1 MNIFRNISL
10 VFVCIIS
17 LNAFSQ
23 HANNWR
29 FGNFAGLN
37 FNTNPLT
44 IVSTGLTNNP
54 DNTSSISDVNGN
66 LLFYTDGMSVWN
78 ANNAVMPNGSGLI
91 GHGSGGQCA
100 VIVPIPCSSKY
111 VIFHVT
117 EFSSPGSL
125 NYSVVDMSLNGGLG
139 DVISAQK
146 NVSLGT
152 GWTEKLCAI
161 FNPANSSYW
170 LLTHKWGNNQF
181 VAYTVDATSIATQS
195 VVSSVGSVHSCGSYG
210 GAHDAMG
217 QLTIS
222 RDGSKVI
229 NALTCL
235 DQFELFNF
243 NLATGVLSNSIV
255 LPAEG
260 NKAWGTSFSPDS
272 KMLYTSSI
280 FGQNIFQYDLNVY
293 TAPAILASKNA
304 VISVGTTGYNFGYME
319 LGPNNKLYIARPGN
333 NSLSVISSPN
343 SFGALS
349 NPSLVGQSI
358 GLATSSHGLSRV
370 AYNISVVSGTV
381 GNLSM
386 SSSSGNYSICPG
398 QSLTLLGS
406 GANSYTWSNGSNSSS
421 ITVSPLVTSNFT
433 LFGYLGCAGS
443 SAQTVAT
450 VFVKDAPVMS
460 ISGTSSLCSSSGA
473 TLTASGADSYLWS
486 NGAQAASISFTPLA
500 TTVYTVIG
508 TNAIS
513 GCTASLAYQVNVTPS
528 PTLSLSGPTI
538 VCVGTQVNYTASGA
552 NTYTWSMGLNGS
564 TVSFTPVATAY
575 YTVSATSL
583 MGCKT
588 STTFFIVLNE
598 CLNNQE
604 INESQDF
611 RVLPNPV
618 DDKLVLLAGK
628 GWNGTCNSITLMDEH
643 GKIVKVFSD
652 SEMEGNPL
660 GLTLNFSEIIKGVY
674 LLTIQT
680 EEKVFTKKIIKN

>member
-1 MNIFRNISL
+1 MKIFRHLPL
-10 VFVCIIS
+10 VLCCFIN

-23 HANNWR
+23 QANHWR

-37 FNTNPLT
+37 FNTNPIT
-44 IVSTGLTNNP
+44 VVSSGLTNNP
-54 DNTSSISDVNGN
+54 DNTSAISDVNGN
-66 LLFYTDGMSVWN
+66 LLFYTDGMNVWN
-78 ANNAVMPNGSGLI
+78 ANNVVMPNGSGLV

-111 VIFHVT
+111 AIFHVT

-139 DVISAQK
+139 DVVSAQK

-161 FNPANSSYW
+161 YNPNNSSYW

-181 VAYTVDATSIATQS
+181 VAFVVDATSIATQS
-195 VVSSVGSVHSCGSYG
+195 VVSSIGSSHSCGSYG

-243 NLATGVLSNSIV
+243 NMATGVLSNSIV

-260 NKAWGTSFSPDS
+260 NKAWGTAFSPDS
-272 KMLYTSSI
+272 KMLYTNSI
-280 FGQNIFQYDLNVY
+280 FGQSVFQYDLNVY
-293 TAPAILASKNA
+293 TSPAIIASKNP
-304 VISVGTTGYNFGYME
+304 VISVGSAGYNFGYME

-333 NSLSVISSPN
+333 TSLSVINSPN
-343 SFGALS
+343 NLGALS
-349 NPSLVGQSI
+349 NAALVGQSI
-358 GLATSSHGLSRV
+358 GPATSSHGLSRI

-381 GNLSM
+381 GNLSL
-386 SSSSGNYSICPG
+386 STSSGNYSICPG
-398 QSLTLLGS
+398 QSLTLLGI

-421 ITVSPLVTSNFT
+421 IIVSPQVTSNFT
-433 LFGYLGCAGS
+433 LSGYIGCAGS
-443 SAQTVAT
+443 TSQTVAT
-450 VFVKDAPVMS
+450 VFVKDPPVMS
-460 ISGTSSLCSSSGA
+460 ISGTSSVCARDAA

-486 NGAQAASISFTPLA
+486 NGSQASSITFTPL
-500 TTVYTVIG
+500 TTTIYTVTG

-513 GCTASLAYQVNVTPS
+513 GCTASLAYQVNVSPS
-528 PTLSLSGPTI
+528 PTLSLAGPTI
-538 VCVGTQVNYTASGA
+538 VCVGAPVNYSASGA
-552 NTYTWSMGLNGS
+552 NTYTWSMGMNGAS
-564 TVSFTPVATAY
+564 VSFTPVSTSY

-588 STTFFIVLNE
+588 STTFFVVLSE
-598 CLNNQE
+598 CLNNAE
-604 INESQDF
+604 IQESQDLL
-611 RVLPNPV
+611 VLPNPV
-618 DDKLVLLAGK
+618 DDQLVLLAAK
-628 GWNGTCNSITLMDEH
+628 AWNGNYNSISLMDEQ
-643 GKIVKVFSD
+643 GKTVKVFTE
-652 SEMEGNPL
+652 SEMEHSPM
-660 GLTLNFSEIIKGVY
+660 GLILNFSGLIKGVY

-680 EEKVFTKKIIKN
+680 DEKVFLKKIIKN

>member
-1 MNIFRNISL
+1 M
-10 VFVCIIS
+10 VFLYLIC

-23 HANNWR
+23 QANHWH

-37 FNTNPLT
+37 FNTNPIT
-44 IVSTGLTNNP
+44 IVSGGLTNNP
-54 DNTSSISDVNGN
+54 DNTSAISDANGN
-66 LLFYTDGMSVWN
+66 LLFYTDGMNVWN
-78 ANNAVMPNGSGLI
+78 ANNVVMPNGSGLV
-91 GHGSGGQCA
+91 GHVSAGQCA

-139 DVISAQK
+139 DVVSAQK

-161 FNPANSSYW
+161 FNPTNNSYW

-181 VAYTVDATSIATQS
+181 VSYVVDATSIATQS
-195 VVSSVGSVHSCGSYG
+195 VISSIGSTHSCGSYG

-260 NKAWGTSFSPDS
+260 NKAWGTAFSPDS
-272 KMLYTSSI
+272 KMLYTNSI

-293 TAPAILASKNA
+293 TAPAISASKNA
-304 VISVGTTGYNFGYME
+304 VISVGTAGYNFGYME

-333 NSLSVISSPN
+333 NSLSVIHSPN
-343 SFGALS
+343 SLGALS

-358 GLATSSHGLSRV
+358 GQSTSSHGLSRV
-370 AYNISVVSGTV
+370 AYNISVVSGTA
-381 GNLSM
+381 GNLSL

-406 GANSYTWSNGSNSSS
+406 GANSYTWSNGSNSPSLS
-421 ITVSPLVTSNFT
+421 VSPQVTSNFT
-433 LFGYLGCAGS
+433 LSGTSGCAGIS
-443 SAQTVAT
+443 QTVAT

-460 ISGTSSLCSSSGA
+460 ISGTSSLCSRTGA
-473 TLTASGADSYLWS
+473 TLTATGADSYLWS
-486 NGAQAASISFTPLA
+486 NGAQVASITFTPLA

-513 GCTASLAYQVNVTPS
+513 GCTASLAYQVNVSSS
-528 PTLSLSGPTI
+528 PTLSITGPTI
-538 VCVGTQVNYTASGA
+538 VCVGTQVNYSASGA
-552 NTYTWSMGLNGS
+552 NSYTWSMGLNGS

-575 YTVSATSL
+575 YTVSASSL

-588 STTFFIVLNE
+588 STTFFIVINE
-598 CLNNQE
+598 CLNNEE
-604 INESQDF
+604 INEGQDF
-611 RVLPNPV
+611 RVLSNPV

-628 GWNGTCNSITLMDEH
+628 GWNGTYNSITLMDEY
-643 GKIVKVFSD
+643 GKMVKVFSD
-652 SEMEGNPL
+652 SEMQSSPL
-660 GLTLNFSEIIKGVY
+660 GLTLSFSGIIKGVY

>member
-1 MNIFRNISL
+1 MTIFRLLPIIL
-10 VFVCIIS
+10 CCIINS
-17 LNAFSQ
+17 STFSQ
-23 HANNWR
+23 QANHWR
-29 FGNFAGLN
+29 FGNYAGLN
-37 FNTNPLT
+37 FNTNPIT
-44 IVSTGLTNNP
+44 IVSSGLTNNP
-54 DNTSSISDVNGN
+54 DNTSAISDINGN

-78 ANNAVMPNGSGLI
+78 ANNVVMPNGNGLV

-111 VIFHVT
+111 AIFHVT

-139 DVISAQK
+139 DVVSAQK

-161 FNPANSSYW
+161 YNPNNSSYW

-181 VAYTVDATSIATQS
+181 VAFVVDATSIATQS
-195 VVSSVGSVHSCGSYG
+195 VVSSIGSSHSCGSYG

-222 RDGSKVI
+222 RDGTKVI

-243 NLATGVLSNSIV
+243 NMATGVLSNSIV

-260 NKAWGTSFSPDS
+260 NKAWGTAFSPDS
-272 KMLYTSSI
+272 KMLYTNSI

-293 TAPAILASKNA
+293 TSPAIIASKNP
-304 VISVGTTGYNFGYME
+304 VISVGTAGYNFGYME

-333 NSLSVISSPN
+333 TSLSVINSPN
-343 SFGALS
+343 NLGALS
-349 NPSLVGQSI
+349 NSSLVGQSI
-358 GLATSSHGLSRV
+358 GPATSSHGLSRI
-370 AYNISVVSGTV
+370 AYNITVVSGTI
-381 GNLSM
+381 GNLSL
-386 SSSSGNYSICPG
+386 STSSGNYSICPG
-398 QSLTLLGS
+398 QSLALLGS

-421 ITVSPLVTSNFT
+421 ITVSPQVTSSFT
-433 LFGYLGCAGS
+433 LSGYIGCAGS
-443 SAQTVAT
+443 TSQTVAT

-460 ISGTSSLCSSSGA
+460 ISGTSSVCSRNAA

-486 NGAQAASISFTPLA
+486 NGAQASSITFTPLT
-500 TTVYTVIG
+500 TTVYTVTG

-513 GCTASLAYQVNVTPS
+513 GCTASLAYQVNVSPS
-528 PTLSLSGPTI
+528 PTLSLTGPTI
-538 VCVGTQVNYTASGA
+538 VCIGAPVNYSASGA
-552 NTYTWSMGLNGS
+552 NTYTWSMGMNGAS
-564 TVSFTPVATAY
+564 VSFTPVSTSY

-588 STTFFIVLNE
+588 STTFFVVLSE
-598 CLNNQE
+598 CLNNAE
-604 INESQDF
+604 IQESQDLL
-611 RVLPNPV
+611 VLPNPV
-618 DDKLVLLAGK
+618 DDQLVLLAGQAWK
-628 GWNGTCNSITLMDEH
+628 GTYNTISLMDEH
-643 GKIVKVFSD
+643 GKTVKVFSE
-652 SEMEGNPL
+652 SEMEQSPL
-660 GLTLNFSEIIKGVY
+660 GVTLNFSGLIKGVY

-680 EEKVFTKKIIKN
+680 DEKVFLKKIIKN